1 MRANTLL
8 FAAILGFGAFGS
20 AKADEIQF
28 TTLPDVV
35 RTTVVRQT
43 NIPDYSRVTR
53 VIRDPSGVYE
63 VTVHRDSD
71 DDVLYVDNY
80 GRLVRER
87 TIAVAP
93 AESVVQA
100 PAETVVQA
108 PARTV
113 VQAPVGRVVQQTVTE
128 TTEPTAD
135 TFIRSLDSARYQL
148 IEKKRNKEVYRDRQ
162 TGRKWVVKVDSEDED

>member
-8 FAAILGFGAFGS
+8 FAAILGFGAFVT

-43 NIPDYSRVTR
+43 NIPDYSRVMR

-63 VTVHRDSD
+63 VTVRRDSD
-71 DDVLYVDNY
+71 DDVLYVDDY
-80 GRLVRER
+80 GRLIRER

-93 AESVVQA
+93 AERVVQA
-100 PAETVVQA
+100 PAGTVVQA

-113 VQAPVGRVVQQTVTE
+113 VQAP
-128 TTEPTAD
+128 A
-135 TFIRSLDSARYQL
+135 
-148 IEKKRNKEVYRDRQ
+148 
-162 TGRKWVVKVDSEDED
+162 

>member
-8 FAAILGFGAFGS
+8 FAAILGFGAFVS

-63 VTVHRDSD
+63 VTVRRDSD
-71 DDVLYVDNY
+71 DDVLYVDDD

-93 AESVVQA
+93 AGRVVQA
-100 PAETVVQA
+100 PA
-108 PARTV
+108 
-113 VQAPVGRVVQQTVTE
+113 GRLVQQTVTE

-135 TFIRSLDSARYQL
+135 TFIRSLDSERYQL

-162 TGRKWVVKVDSEDED
+162 TGRKWVVRVDAEDED

>member
-8 FAAILGFGAFGS
+8 FAAILGFGAFVS

-43 NIPDYSRVTR
+43 NIPDYSRVMR

-63 VTVHRDSD
+63 VTVRRDSN
-71 DDVLYVDNY
+71 DDVLYVDDY

-93 AESVVQA
+93 AGRVVQARAGSVVQA
-100 PAETVVQA
+100 PAGT
-108 PARTV
+108 
-113 VQAPVGRVVQQTVTE
+113 VVQQTVTE

-162 TGRKWVVKVDSEDED
+162 TGRKWVVRVDAEDED

>member
-8 FAAILGFGAFGS
+8 FAAILGFGAFVS

-43 NIPDYSRVTR
+43 NIPDYSRVMR

-63 VTVHRDSD
+63 VTVRRDSD
-71 DDVLYVDNY
+71 DDVLYVDDD

-93 AESVVQA
+93 A
-100 PAETVVQA
+100 
-108 PARTV
+108 
-113 VQAPVGRVVQQTVTE
+113 GRVVQQTVTE

-135 TFIRSLDSARYQL
+135 TFVRSLDSARYQL

-162 TGRKWVVKVDSEDED
+162 TGRKWVVRVDAEDED

>member
-8 FAAILGFGAFGS
+8 FAANLGFGAFVS
-20 AKADEIQF
+20 AKADELQF

-43 NIPDYSRVTR
+43 NIPDYSRVMR

-63 VTVHRDSD
+63 VTVRRDSN
-71 DDVLYVDNY
+71 DDVLYVDDY

-93 AESVVQA
+93 AGRVVQA
-100 PAETVVQA
+100 PAGT
-108 PARTV
+108 
-113 VQAPVGRVVQQTVTE
+113 VVQQTVTE

-162 TGRKWVVKVDSEDED
+162 TGRKWVVRVDAEDED